1 MTKQLKDWNNVVFDN
16 TKYFHTKT
24 MIKRHKNRI
33 KELKDENNIWVWKE
47 YGLRNIVVEYYKKLF
62 SRDKNKGRANEDVE
76 WEIS

>member
-1 MTKQLKDWNNVVFDN
+1 V
-16 TKYFHTKT
+16 
-24 MIKRHKNRI
+24 IKRHKNRI

-62 SRDKNKGRANEDVE
+62 SRDKGRANEDVE